1 MSAED
6 KQVCEAVVER
16 KGIGQEDREDSGIS
30 DNGVSLDSPLAHSTS
45 YPKTPGQ
52 TMGNKSVSEDAD
64 RWSKLVDLIKEGLQ
78 ERREIVEKFREA
90 VKEDFQ
96 KTRESLKECFR
107 ETRERREIC
116 YKSLKEDLQE
126 TIVQEI
132 KTSYT
137 KMECNLKKEM
147 QELPERLKMNVDER
161 ESKLQENIDQVQGDV
176 EKIEG
181 KLTKKIEDDIEE
193 TKAELGE
200 RVTEVETNCD
210 HGIAEITQMQKQCND
225 AVKGIGDSQNQLA
238 VNLGNAIAMRREE
251 DNQRVAMEGEAFTW
265 GIKKKEGTKVHAKS
279 KKINSE
285 INKFNH
291 VYKGPYRIIKIGH
304 PNTVELE
311 YARTKRVHGKE
322 HVENI
327 KRYYSHENRDKP
339 DEEEVRIEES

>member
-1 MSAED
+1 MSTED

-16 KGIGQEDREDSGIS
+16 KGIGQEDREYSGIS
-30 DNGVSLDSPLAHSTS
+30 DYGVSLDSPLAHSTS
-45 YPKTPGQ
+45 YPKTLEQ
-52 TMGNKSVSEDAD
+52 TMRNKSVSEDAD
-64 RWSKLVDLIKEGLQ
+64 KWSMLVDLIKENSASLKGLQ
-78 ERREIVEKFREA
+78 ESYESLRKSLQESLRKTIKEVFQEDSERREML
-90 VKEDFQ
+90 Q
-96 KTRESLKECFR
+96 ESLK
-107 ETRERREIC
+107 
-116 YKSLKEDLQE
+116 KGSQDS
-126 TIVQEI
+126 

-147 QELPERLKMNVDER
+147 QELSKQLKMNIDKRER
-161 ESKLQENIDQVQGDV
+161 KLQENIEQIQGDV

-181 KLTKKIEDDIEE
+181 KLTKKMEDDIEE

-200 RVTEVETNCD
+200 IITEVDTNCD
-210 HGIAEITQMQKQCND
+210 HGIAEVTQMQKQCND
-225 AVKGIGDSQNQLA
+225 VVKGIGDRQNQLA
-238 VNLGNAIAMRREE
+238 VNLRNAIAMRREE

-279 KKINSE
+279 KKVNSE

-327 KRYYSHENRDKP
+327 NRYYSHENRDNP